1 MKYSAIYLAIFI
13 ERSNRFIARCR
24 LLNTGEEII
33 THVKNTGR
41 SKELLLP
48 NALVAVNHQPS
59 DKRKTAYDLI
69 AVKKGE
75 MWINIDSQIPN
86 ALAAEGILSG
96 KIKLPGLKGSINYL
110 KREYTYERSK
120 FDIYFETDQ
129 QEKGFVE
136 VKGMTLEN
144 YEIGAFPDAP
154 TLRGLKHVEELRLAQ
169 TMEYHCYV
177 LFVVQFP
184 TIQTATIHR
193 EMQPALY
200 EAVEKAKADGVQ
212 ILAYNCDVDQES
224 ISIKEAVPFDLN
236 QKFIDPNQ

>member
-200 EAVEKAKADGVQ
+200 EAVEKAKTDGVQ